1 MPLSIKNKLKIETQ
15 KVLYDTDR
23 YIIYY
28 KYEKLGFE
36 TAFKAR
42 KHTKYHFRMKHFSLK
57 ANFKPKL
64 P

>member
-1 MPLSIKNKLKIETQ
+1 MPLSIKNKLEIETQ

-28 KYEKLGFE
+28 IYEKLTFE
-36 TAFKAR
+36 RAYKAR
-42 KHTKYHFRMKHFSLK
+42 KHTKYNFRMKHFSLK
-57 ANFKPKL
+57 VNFKPKL